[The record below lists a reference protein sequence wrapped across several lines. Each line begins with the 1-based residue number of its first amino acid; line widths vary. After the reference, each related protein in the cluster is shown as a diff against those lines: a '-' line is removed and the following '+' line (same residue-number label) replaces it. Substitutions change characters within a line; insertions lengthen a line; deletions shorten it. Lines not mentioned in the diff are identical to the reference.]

1 MLDEPQRG
9 GHLNPRE
16 ERATTAD
23 WAGPDDVDAWPEL
36 VEARKLDRLDGAFL
50 VGGAGDGRTWLGYR
64 DDRHLV
70 TIAGSRAGK
79 GTSAIVPNLA
89 LWPGPVIVTDP
100 KGENAAMTAARR
112 AGMGQ
117 QVAVIDPFGTTDGTP
132 AASYRA
138 AFNPLD
144 AVVRSSE
151 PVDTAALIAD
161 ALIVQESG
169 PGSHFTMAARNLLHG
184 LILWC
189 AVHGPRNADAGHAR
203 GSLLDVR
210 DALTGAEKPLKGSG
224 GKRGTLDEMVEIADT
239 GDHEADPAI
248 AQSARSFL
256 DKPEN
261 EAGSVLSTAH
271 EHTAFLA
278 SPQIREAVAQSSLD
292 LAGLRWRAT
301 GADAPLSLYIA
312 LPARYLS
319 THGRLMRLMV
329 TLACTAVE
337 AAGDFDGAR
346 EGPRVLACLDEFPVL
361 GHLSVIE
368 SAAGYMAGFGLILW
382 SVLQDLGQLK
392 RHYREGWETFLGNAG
407 LVQAF
412 GNTDATTL
420 DYLQKRLGDRAILT
434 ENISSQGLQAGQT
447 SVSHGI
453 QTVPLLRAEEIAR
466 TFSRASGRQLVLPAG
481 RRPVIASRVPWP
493 ADKTL
498 HRMIAG

>member
-1 MLDEPQRG
+1 
-9 GHLNPRE
+9 
-16 ERATTAD
+16 
-23 WAGPDDVDAWPEL
+23 
-36 VEARKLDRLDGAFL
+36 
-50 VGGAGDGRTWLGYR
+50 
-64 DDRHLV
+64 
-70 TIAGSRAGK
+70 
-79 GTSAIVPNLA
+79 
-89 LWPGPVIVTDP
+89 
-100 KGENAAMTAARR
+100 
-112 AGMGQ
+112 
-117 QVAVIDPFGTTDGTP
+117 VAVVDPFGTTDGTG
-132 AASYRA
+132 AAIYRA

-144 AVVRSSE
+144 AVVQSRE

-184 LILWC
+184 LILWF
-189 AVHGPRNADAGHAR
+189 AVYGPRNAADGYAR

-210 DALTGAEKPLKGSG
+210 DALTGVEKPLKTLLHDMVDMGACG
-224 GKRGTLDEMVEIADT
+224 G
-239 GDHEADPAI
+239 HEADPAI
-248 AQSARSFL
+248 GQSAQSFL

-278 SPQIREAVAQSSLD
+278 SPQIREAVAQSSFN

-301 GADAPLSLYIA
+301 GAAAPLSLYIA

-337 AAGDFDGAR
+337 AAGEFDSGR

-361 GHLSVIE
+361 GHLAVIE

-382 SVLQDLGQLK
+382 PVLQDLGQLK

-420 DYLQKRLGDRAILT
+420 EYLQKRLGDRAILT
-434 ENISSQGLQAGQT
+434 ENISTQGLQVNQT

-453 QTVPLLRAEEIAR
+453 QTMPLLRAEEIAR
-466 TFSRASGRQLVLPAG
+466 TFSRGSARQLVLPAG
-481 RRPVIASRVPWP
+481 RRPIIAARTPWP
-493 ADKTL
+493 AEKTL